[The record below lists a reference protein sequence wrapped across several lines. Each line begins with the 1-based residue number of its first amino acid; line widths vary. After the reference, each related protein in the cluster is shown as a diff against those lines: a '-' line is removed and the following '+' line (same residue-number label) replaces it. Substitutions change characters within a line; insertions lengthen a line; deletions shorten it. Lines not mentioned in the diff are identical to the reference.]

1 MSRSSPTDENRT
13 RCRLGRKRFEK
24 SENVSRSRDQ
34 LSDAIRSIDDVGEG
48 HYCRIWSTAFSNSS
62 FSPIVRA
69 RRDKDIGSRLV
80 LACILLLQFARSEVN
95 EGRSPARRYCIYCVV
110 FLRFICEVIRDVPL
124 PCDLL
129 KRQPRIL
136 TSPL

>member
-13 RCRLGRKRFEK
+13 RCRLGRKRFKK
-24 SENVSRSRDQ
+24 SENVSRSTDQ
-34 LSDAIRSIDDVGEG
+34 PSDAIRSIDDVGEG
-48 HYCRIWSTAFSNSS
+48 HYCRIWSTTFSNSS

-69 RRDKDIGSRLV
+69 QRDENIGSRLV
-80 LACILLLQFARSEVN
+80 LACILLLQFARAEVN
-95 EGRSPARRYCIYCVV
+95 ERRFPARCYSFDGVV
-110 FLRFICEVIRDVPL
+110 FLRFVYEVIRDVPY
-124 PCDLL
+124 PSNLL